1 MNRRNI
7 GKNRVRRVLEMQS
20 GSAMILALGVLTVT
34 AILSL
39 SLLSVSVPL
48 SEYAGRNT
56 QRNQCR
62 LNAVSVSDVL
72 GRSIEDVGPYDGG
85 PAVYELADCGL
96 PGDTLAEFYCTDN
109 GRILE
114 NADVSDPEFLAGYP
128 ELILHVKVTSTVGRE
143 TFTVTRCYAPVCA
156 ADGDGTPEQSGEDD
170 MEGLKEVWIW
180 IAAGAEQEKGE
191 FQ

>member
-7 GKNRVRRVLEMQS
+7 GKHRVRRVLETQS
-20 GSAMILALGVLTVT
+20 GSAMIPALGVLTVT

-72 GRSIEDVGPYDGG
+72 GRSIEDAGPYDGG

-96 PGDTLAEFYCTDN
+96 PGDIQAEFYCTDN
-109 GRILE
+109 GRILKD
-114 NADVSDPEFLAGYP
+114 ADVSDPEFLAGYP
-128 ELILHVKVTSTVGRE
+128 GLILHVKVTSTVGRE

-156 ADGDGTPEQSGEDD
+156 ADGDRPPEQNGEDD
-170 MEGLKEVWIW
+170 SAVLEEAWVWI
-180 IAAGAEQEKGE
+180 AVGAEQEERKL
-191 FQ
+191 Q